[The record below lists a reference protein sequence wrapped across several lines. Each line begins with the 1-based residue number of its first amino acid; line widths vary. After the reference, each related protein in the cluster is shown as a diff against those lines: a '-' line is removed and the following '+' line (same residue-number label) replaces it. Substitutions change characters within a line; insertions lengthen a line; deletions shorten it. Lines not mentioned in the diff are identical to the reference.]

1 MEDKNIQYQKVTV
14 KGYEEYSVDTNV
26 IVYSKKGKPLK
37 YSLNHNGYC
46 IINFYVNH
54 KRTGF
59 AIHTLVAQAFIPNPE
74 NKPTVN
80 HKDGNKQNNTVQ
92 NLEWSTHKEQTDH
105 AKNVLGY
112 DNSGTNNPL
121 ATEVFGYDK
130 KNPEKLIYHFDT
142 LAQAGKYF
150 AKTLK
155 NTDSRKIDRMYQNL
169 ICGVIHGR
177 RKSFCGCI
185 WKNVPYKN
193 IIKNS

>member
-1 MEDKNIQYQKVTV
+1 MEDKNIQYQKVPV
-14 KGYEEYSVDTNV
+14 KGYEEYSVDTNG

-80 HKDGNKQNNTVQ
+80 HKDGNKQNNAVQ

-130 KNPEKLIYHFDT
+130 KNPEKLIYLFSITSIMILCKFIYLRFAVSVFIIELGGGHGIFNYYFYMEHFS
-142 LAQAGKYF
+142 K
-150 AKTLK
+150 
-155 NTDSRKIDRMYQNL
+155 
-169 ICGVIHGR
+169 CIHR
-177 RKSFCGCI
+177 SFFFFHE
-185 WKNVPYKN
+185 
-193 IIKNS
+193 

>member
-1 MEDKNIQYQKVTV
+1 MEDKNIQYQRVPV
-14 KGYEEYSVDTNV
+14 KGYEEYSVDTNG

-59 AIHTLVAQAFIPNPE
+59 GIHTLVAQAFIPNPE

-80 HKDGNKQNNTVQ
+80 HKDGNKQNNAVW

-112 DNSGTNNPL
+112 DNSGTNNSL

-142 LAQAGKYF
+142 LAQAGEYF

-155 NTDSRKIDRMYQNL
+155 NTDAKKINRMYQNL
-169 ICGVIHGR
+169 ICSVIHGR
-177 RKSFCGCI
+177 RKSFHGCI
-185 WKNVPYKN
+185 WKSIPYK
-193 IIKNS
+193 K